1 MLQGIVRQ
9 SLPFV
14 CQLCPEEP
22 DTFRRSVDRLHLQ
35 WLSSSNHIAEFYQLR
50 RQWRMPSRQE
60 SYQSYAAYTWSG
72 RHCQLQEYDCK
83 LCLLII
89 QLRTAALLCCRN
101 QVWFILPVLQ
111 LLPLNLSLVRG
122 SNSNTGKLNFYATS
136 LLDLYFIIL
145 VSLQKFHLLVLL
157 AKHTETPL

>member
-1 MLQGIVRQ
+1 MLNHFIMTQQNYQLSLIACNAMLQGIVRQ

-50 RQWRMPSRQE
+50 RQWWMPSRQE
-60 SYQSYAAYTWSG
+60 SYQSDAAYTWSG

-101 QVWFILPVLQ
+101 QVWFILPTLE
-111 LLPLNLSLVRG
+111 LPPRLDSMQYCSNL
-122 SNSNTGKLNFYATS
+122 
-136 LLDLYFIIL
+136 I
-145 VSLQKFHLLVLL
+145 
-157 AKHTETPL
+157 